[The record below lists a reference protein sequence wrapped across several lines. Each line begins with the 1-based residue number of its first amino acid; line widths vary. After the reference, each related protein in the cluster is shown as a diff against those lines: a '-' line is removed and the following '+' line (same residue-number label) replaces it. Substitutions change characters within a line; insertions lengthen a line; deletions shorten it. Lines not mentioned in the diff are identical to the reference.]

1 MKTSTLIVKLKNL
14 IKDYPDTSGKI
25 TIRIALSSCLNN
37 EIKVT
42 GNKQDILDY
51 IHYDLKRFL
60 PDMILLKNGSTPETP
75 AYWVHIMSDD
85 LYNKFYLVSDT
96 DLLDSKTLLTAEE
109 INSHLLGVLN
119 DNAGLK
125 DCYVSV
131 LAIMADGTEQEL
143 VDDYDSIYKDLQFE
157 KEKYPDIGIVWND
170 SKSKFIELMT
180 EKQIGRAM
188 FRTIIVTFS
197 DCLDWAEESKYYKQ
211 YTIKPNAGSEGF
223 VPAP

>member
-25 TIRIALSSCLNN
+25 TIRISLSSCLNN
-37 EIKVT
+37 EIKFT
-42 GNKQDILDY
+42 GSKQDILDY

-85 LYNKFYLVSDT
+85 LYNKVYLVSDT

-109 INSHLLGVLN
+109 INSHLLGVLK

-125 DCYVSV
+125 YCYVSIEAV
-131 LAIMADGTEQEL
+131 MADGTHQEL
-143 VDDYDSIYKDLQFE
+143 VDDYASIYEDLQFDK
-157 KEKYPDIGIVWND
+157 KEYPDIGIIWNE
-170 SKSKFIELMT
+170 SKSKFIQLLT
-180 EKQIGRAM
+180 ASPTGRAM
-188 FRTIIVTFS
+188 FRTLIVTFS
-197 DCLDWAEESKYYKQ
+197 DDLDSDEDATYYKQ
-211 YTIKPNAGSEGF
+211 YTLKPNAGAEGF
-223 VPAP
+223 VLVP

>member
-1 MKTSTLIVKLKNL
+1 MKTSTLIVELKNL

-25 TIRIALSSCLNN
+25 TIRISLISCLDN
-37 EIKVT
+37 EIKFT
-42 GNKQDILDY
+42 GSKQDILDY

-60 PDMILLKNGSTPETP
+60 PDMIILKNDSTPETP

-109 INSHLLGVLN
+109 INSHLLGVLDN
-119 DNAGLK
+119 NAGLK
-125 DCYVSV
+125 DCYVSI

-143 VDDYDSIYKDLQFE
+143 VDDYDSIYKDLQFK
-157 KEKYPDIGIVWND
+157 KEKYPEIGIIWND

-188 FRTIIVTFS
+188 FSILIVTFS
-197 DCLDWAEESKYYKQ
+197 DDLYSDEESKYYKQ
-211 YTIKPNAGSEGF
+211 YTLKPNAGTKGF
-223 VPAP
+223 VPVP